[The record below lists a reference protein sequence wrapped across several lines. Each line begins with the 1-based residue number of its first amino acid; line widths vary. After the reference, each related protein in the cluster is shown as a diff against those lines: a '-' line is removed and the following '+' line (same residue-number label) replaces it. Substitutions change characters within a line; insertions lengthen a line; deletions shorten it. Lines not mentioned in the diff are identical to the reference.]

1 MSHEVRDTR
10 YGICGM
16 LYTLLGMGDV
26 FGNMDYGNRG
36 VKCGVRVQFRRG
48 KFHSWST
55 GYDV

>member
-16 LYTLLGMGDV
+16 LYTVWGMGDV
-26 FGNMDYGNRG
+26 FVNMDYGNRG
-36 VKCGVRVQFRRG
+36 VKCGVRVQFGRG
-48 KFHSWST
+48 IFHSWST